1 VKLQK
6 YRIKSRYDNTRSN
19 NIPLYAFMKDAGAIV
34 EEDGGI
40 YLLENLDYNDN
51 ETFNTRASINLS

>member
-1 VKLQK
+1 
-6 YRIKSRYDNTRSN
+6 
-19 NIPLYAFMKDAGAIV
+19 MKDAGAIV

-51 ETFNTRASINLS
+51 ETLN